1 MADNFLE
8 KQMADYRAGRLNK
21 PVPSVSV
28 KSRRVFIVTADLA
41 EAERLVRQYRSEGCR
56 TAFTCTDAK
65 AGAALAQATGSQ
77 LHHVADLTDLT
88 LEHSLRYINRRWGGL
103 DLLLDLR

>member
-1 MADNFLE
+1 MADNYLE

-28 KSRRVFIVTADLA
+28 KSHRVFIVTADLA
-41 EAERLVRQYRSEGCR
+41 EAEGLVRQYRSEGCR

-77 LHHVADLTDLT
+77 LHHVADLTDQA